1 MVRFKNKKTG
11 KYKLNIIP
19 LINVV
24 FLLLIFF
31 MLTST
36 AVQQSVEI
44 DLPKAETAL
53 DNEVELPR
61 LIIKKNGDLKID
73 SENVTLAS
81 LGEKLQVRM
90 LTGEKR
96 LMIEADRDLEF
107 SRFGEVLDRVR
118 EVGIVDFVIA
128 TEPLEDSMS

>member
-1 MVRFKNKKTG
+1 MIRFENKRTG
-11 KYKLNIIP
+11 KHKLNIIP

-36 AVQQSVEI
+36 AVQQNAEI
-44 DLPKAETAL
+44 DLPKAETAQ

-61 LIIKKNGDLKID
+61 LVITKNGDLKVD
-73 SENVTLAS
+73 SEKVTLAS
-81 LGEKLQVRM
+81 LGEKLQARM
-90 LTGEKR
+90 MTGEKK

-107 SRFGEVLDRVR
+107 SRFGEVLDRVQ
-118 EVGIVDFVIA
+118 EIGIVDFVIA
-128 TEPLEDSMS
+128 TEPFEDSMS

>member
-1 MVRFKNKKTG
+1 MVRFENKKTT

-44 DLPKAETAL
+44 DLPKAETAQ

-61 LIIKKNGDLKID
+61 LVITKNGDLEID
-73 SENVTLAS
+73 SEKVTLAT
-81 LGEKLQVRM
+81 LGEKLQARM

-128 TEPLEDSMS
+128 TESLEESMS